1 MVRFFWLLVCLGM
14 AWTAPARAENR
25 FALVIGIN
33 EYLHVPKLQKAVA
46 DAQAMTNVLRS
57 VGYEVTQLINPAR
70 RDIYTAIL
78 MMTGKLQPGDTL
90 FLHFSGHG
98 VQIDGENYLL
108 PADIASPESGDKDF
122 LKSEA
127 IALSMLIDRFR
138 ASGVR
143 AQILVIDACRD
154 NPFASSGLRSVGG
167 TRGLGPQAAPP
178 KGTFIMF
185 SAGQGQSA
193 LDSLNEADRE
203 PNSPFTRMLLKKMTI
218 EGKSLTDLAREVR
231 DEVETAANGVN
242 HEQRPAYYD
251 ELSGSPFYFVAP
263 KGRAANPPV
272 LVSQPEAAA
281 PPHDLTAELAFWDY
295 IKGAGNADLF
305 SVYLEKYGD
314 RGQFSGIARIESARL
329 KQAKLT
335 VPPPLPHL
343 PAPELAPPVSD
354 AKPQGQTVSPRP
366 GFNCAAA
373 RTGVEIAI
381 CANAGLADKD
391 RKMGELYRQ
400 LQALASGSDQASL
413 TSSQRAWRQR
423 RDSCGTLA
431 TGDRLD
437 GCIGNAYDSRIAQLR
452 QMTTAPG
459 EGAKNAAPSFD
470 CRNAYTA
477 VEHQICQEPALAVR
491 DRRLASLFGAALAT
505 MAPARRDGL
514 MNEQSAWL
522 IQRERCANVPENLQ
536 KCIADSYDHR
546 IASLN
551 GLMR

>member
-1 MVRFFWLLVCLGM
+1 
-14 AWTAPARAENR
+14 
-25 FALVIGIN
+25 
-33 EYLHVPKLQKAVA
+33 
-46 DAQAMTNVLRS
+46 MT
-57 VGYEVTQLINPAR
+57 
-70 RDIYTAIL
+70 
-78 MMTGKLQPGDTL
+78 TGKLQPGDTL

-127 IALSMLIDRFR
+127 IALSILIDRFR

-154 NPFASSGLRSVGG
+154 NPFAGSGLRSVGG
-167 TRGLGPQAAPP
+167 TRGLGPQVAPP

-185 SAGQGQSA
+185 SAGMGQSA

-231 DEVETAANGVN
+231 DEVETAANRVN

-263 KGRAANPPV
+263 KGRASNPPI
-272 LVSQPEAAA
+272 LASQPDAAA
-281 PPHDLTAELAFWDY
+281 PSHDLTAELAFWDY

-314 RGQFSGIARIESARL
+314 SGQFSGIARIESARL
-329 KQAKLT
+329 RQAKLT
-335 VPPPLPHL
+335 ASTVLPSP

-354 AKPQGQTVSPRP
+354 AIPHGQTASPRP

-373 RTGVEIAI
+373 RTGVENAI
-381 CANAGLADKD
+381 CADVGLADKD

-400 LQALASGSDQASL
+400 LQLLASGNDQASL
-413 TSSQRAWRQR
+413 TSRQRAWREQR
-423 RDSCGTLA
+423 DACGTLA
-431 TGDRLD
+431 TGDRLN
-437 GCIGNAYDSRIAQLR
+437 GCVGKAYDSRIEQLR
-452 QMTTAPG
+452 QMATSPG
-459 EGAKNAAPSFD
+459 EAAQNAAPSFD
-470 CRNAYTA
+470 CRKAYTV
-477 VEHQICQEPALAVR
+477 VEHQICQEPALAAR
-491 DRRLASLFGAALAT
+491 DRQLAILFGAALAT
-505 MAPARRDGL
+505 MPPARRDGL

-522 IQRERCANVPENLQ
+522 NQREHCANVPANLQ

-551 GLMR
+551 GIMR